1 MNLLLL
7 FMNKNKQLNK
17 GTQMKV
23 KKSKYINTYDITI
36 NNSLYEVESL
46 NLGHGKEWV
55 IKILI
60 DNGVENTD
68 HDKWCDTVH
77 TLRYA
82 KESILRWENN
92 KQKVA

>member
-1 MNLLLL
+1 MTFVN
-7 FMNKNKQLNK
+7 
-17 GTQMKV
+17 G
-23 KKSKYINTYDITI
+23 Y
-36 NNSLYEVESL
+36 
-46 NLGHGKEWV
+46 V

-77 TLRYA
+77 TLKYA